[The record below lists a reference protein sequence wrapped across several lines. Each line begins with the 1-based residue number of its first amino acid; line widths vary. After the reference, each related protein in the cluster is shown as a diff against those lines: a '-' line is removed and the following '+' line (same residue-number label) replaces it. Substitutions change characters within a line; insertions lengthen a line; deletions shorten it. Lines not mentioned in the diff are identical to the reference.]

1 MLSRLKQK
9 FKASLQSYGFKFFLS
24 TLLLGALVNI
34 FLFFLVIGVL
44 VNLHELYTKANIKL
58 TKAQVENVLSQAFDD
73 YLKKREVLQAFDS
86 ALYQELLET
95 LKSETEREVEKLV
108 IEHSVPQ
115 LGVELLLAKE
125 PKGLKEFEVIEF
137 KPFNIRR
144 YLGASSKA
152 YFRFLLALSGTL
164 FLFFTLIIVLA
175 LHLLRYFYL
184 NFKKPLDSLVLHLE
198 KGGELSLTGY
208 RELDALVSAI
218 KTYTKREKELL
229 SREHKLQ
236 LELEKSA
243 RLSAIGTMA
252 GGYAHEFNNLLQMI
266 LFNLELAEKGIKE
279 GNYSLA
285 HKYFEN
291 IRSITSRG
299 QNLARRILYLTKSAP
314 NETTSHVCDVIQNL
328 MGVFRTMVPREI
340 ELRYEF
346 KCPKPCTVPL
356 SPDSLKEVLINLIK
370 NAVEAIEEVKDKVER
385 KEIKVS
391 VSLLEKKEL
400 LLAISDTGFGMT
412 EEVKAKLFTP
422 FFTTKGFE
430 KGSGL
435 GLFVVYSLVR
445 NAQGRIEVESEPMQ
459 GTTFKIYLPV
469 VEEERIAKKTEE
481 KEIAL
486 AEAKP
491 EPIRKILVVDDEEDI
506 REALKEYLEELGY
519 EVSVAENGKTAYEA
533 LLARDYDLVLMDM
546 FMPEMNGAEALLKV
560 KEAGKKPTNVILM
573 TGYAGEDTAAIEAL
587 KQEGIIK
594 RILRKPFSFKDLED
608 IIKG

>member
-24 TLLLGALVNI
+24 VIILIFIVNA
-34 FLFFLVIGVL
+34 FLFFSVIGGL
-44 VNLHELYTKANIKL
+44 ANLHELYTKAIIKH
-58 TKAQVENVLSQAFDD
+58 TKAQVENALSQAYDA
-73 YLKKREVLQAFDS
+73 YLKKRDVLQALDS
-86 ALYQELLET
+86 ALSQELLES
-95 LKSETEREVEKLV
+95 LRSQAEREVERIV
-108 IEHSVPQ
+108 IDHSVPQ

-137 KPFNIRR
+137 RPFNFRM

-164 FLFFTLIIVLA
+164 FLFFILILVLA
-175 LHLLRYFYL
+175 LLLLRYFYF

-208 RELDALVSAI
+208 RELDALVLAI
-218 KTYTKREKELL
+218 KTYTEREKELL

-266 LFNLELAEKGIKE
+266 LFNLELAEKAIKE
-279 GNYSLA
+279 GDCSLA
-285 HKYFEN
+285 HKHFEN

-299 QNLARRILYLTKSAP
+299 QNLARRILYLTKSLP
-314 NETTSHVCDVIQNL
+314 GETSHVCDVIQNL
-328 MGVFRTMVPREI
+328 MGVLRTMVPREI

-346 KCPKPCTVPL
+346 KCPNPCTVPL
-356 SPDSLKEVLINLIK
+356 TLDSLKEVLLNLIK

-391 VSLLEKKEL
+391 VVSLEKKEL
-400 LLAISDTGFGMT
+400 LLAISDTGCGMT
-412 EEVKAKLFTP
+412 EEVKAKIFTP

-430 KGSGL
+430 KGTGL
-435 GLFVVYSLVR
+435 GLFVVYNLVK
-445 NAQGRIEVESEPMQ
+445 NAGGRIEVESEPMQ
-459 GTTFKIYLPV
+459 GTTFKVYLPV
-469 VEEERIAKKTEE
+469 VEEERIAEKTEE

-491 EPIRKILVVDDEEDI
+491 KPIRKILVVDDEEDI
-506 REALKEYLEELGY
+506 REALKDYLAELGY
-519 EVSVAENGKTAYEA
+519 EVTVAENGKTAYEA
-533 LLARDYDLVLMDM
+533 LLAKDYDLVLMDM
-546 FMPEMNGAEALLKV
+546 FMPEMNGAEVLLRL
-560 KEAGKKPTNVILM
+560 KEAGKIPSYVVLM
-573 TGYAGEDTAAIEAL
+573 TGYAGEDIATIEAL

>member
-1 MLSRLKQK
+1 
-9 FKASLQSYGFKFFLS
+9 
-24 TLLLGALVNI
+24 
-34 FLFFLVIGVL
+34 VIGGL
-44 VNLHELYTKANIKL
+44 ANLHGLYTKAIIKL
-58 TKAQVENVLSQAFDD
+58 TKAQVENALSQAFDD
-73 YLKKREVLQAFDS
+73 YLKKRGVLQAFDS
-86 ALYQELLET
+86 ALSRELLES
-95 LKSETEREVEKLV
+95 LRSQAEREVEKIV
-108 IEHSVPQ
+108 ADHSVPQ

-137 KPFNIRR
+137 KPFNFRM
-144 YLGASSKA
+144 YLGVSTKA

-164 FLFFTLIIVLA
+164 FLFFTLILA
-175 LHLLRYFYL
+175 LAFLLLRYLYL
-184 NFKKPLDSLVLHLE
+184 NFRKPLESLALHLE

-218 KTYTKREKELL
+218 KTYTEREKELL

-279 GNYSLA
+279 GDCSLA
-285 HKYFEN
+285 HKHFEN

-299 QNLARRILYLTKSAP
+299 QNLARRILYLTKSLP
-314 NETTSHVCDVIQNL
+314 GETSNVCEVIQNL

-346 KCPKPCTVPL
+346 TCPKPCTVPL
-356 SPDSLKEVLINLIK
+356 TTDSLKEVLLNLIK
-370 NAVEAIEEVKDKVER
+370 NAVDAIEEVKDKVER

-391 VSLLEKKEL
+391 VVSLEKNEL
-400 LLAISDTGFGMT
+400 LLAISDTGCGMT

-435 GLFVVYSLVR
+435 GLFVVYNLVK

-469 VEEERIAKKTEE
+469 VAEERIAEKTEE

-486 AEAKP
+486 PEAKP
-491 EPIRKILVVDDEEDI
+491 ELIRRILVVDDEEDI

-533 LLARDYDLVLMDM
+533 LLAKDYDLVLMDM
-546 FMPEMNGAEALLKV
+546 FMPEMNGAEVLLRL
-560 KEAGKKPTNVILM
+560 KEAGKIPSYVVLM
-573 TGYAGEDTAAIEAL
+573 TGYAGEDTATIEAL

-594 RILRKPFSFKDLED
+594 RVLRKPFSFKDLED
-608 IIKG
+608 VIKG

>member
-1 MLSRLKQK
+1 
-9 FKASLQSYGFKFFLS
+9 
-24 TLLLGALVNI
+24 
-34 FLFFLVIGVL
+34 VIGGL
-44 VNLHELYTKANIKL
+44 ANLHELYTKAIIKL
-58 TKAQVENVLSQAFDD
+58 TKAQVENVLSQAYDD

-86 ALYQELLET
+86 ALSQELLES
-95 LKSETEREVEKLV
+95 LRSEAEREVERIV
-108 IEHSVPQ
+108 ADHSVPQ
-115 LGVELLLAKE
+115 LGVKLLLAKE

-137 KPFNIRR
+137 KPFNFRM

-152 YFRFLLALSGTL
+152 YYRFLLALSGTL
-164 FLFFTLIIVLA
+164 FLFFTLILVLA
-175 LHLLRYFYL
+175 LLLLRYFYL
-184 NFKKPLDSLVLHLE
+184 NFRKPLERLVLELK

-218 KTYTKREKELL
+218 KTYTEREKELL

-279 GNYSLA
+279 GDCSLA
-285 HKYFEN
+285 HKHFEN

-314 NETTSHVCDVIQNL
+314 NEATSNVCDVIQNL

-346 KCPKPCTVPL
+346 TCSKPCTVPI

-370 NAVEAIEEVKDKVER
+370 NAVDAIEEVKDKVER

-391 VSLLEKKEL
+391 VSIFDEKEL
-400 LLAISDTGFGMT
+400 LLAVSDTGCGMT

-430 KGSGL
+430 KGTGL
-435 GLFVVYSLVR
+435 GLFVVYNLVR
-445 NAQGRIEVESEPMQ
+445 NAQGRIEVESKPMQ

-469 VEEERIAKKTEE
+469 VAEERIEEKTE
-481 KEIAL
+481 KQEIVL

-491 EPIRKILVVDDEEDI
+491 KTIRKILVVDDEEDI

-519 EVSVAENGKTAYEA
+519 EVTVAENGKTAYEA
-533 LLARDYDLVLMDM
+533 LLAKDYDLVLMDM
-546 FMPEMNGAEALLKV
+546 FMPEMNGAEVLLKL
-560 KEAGKKPTNVILM
+560 KEAGKIPSYVVLM
-573 TGYAGEDTAAIEAL
+573 TGYAGEDTTTIEAL

-594 RILRKPFSFKDLED
+594 RVLRKPFSFKDLED

>member
-24 TLLLGALVNI
+24 TLLLVALVNTS
-34 FLFFLVIGVL
+34 LFFLVIGGL
-44 VNLHELYTKANIKL
+44 ANLHELYTKAIIKL
-58 TKAQVENVLSQAFDD
+58 TKAQVENALSQAFDD
-73 YLKKREVLQAFDS
+73 YLKKREVLQVFDP
-86 ALYQELLET
+86 ALSQELLET
-95 LKSETEREVEKLV
+95 LKSEAEREVERIV
-108 IEHSVPQ
+108 SVHSVPQ

-125 PKGLKEFEVIEF
+125 PKGLKGFEVIEF
-137 KPFNIRR
+137 KPFNFRW
-144 YLGASSKA
+144 YLGISSKA
-152 YFRFLLALSGTL
+152 YLRFLLALSGTL
-164 FLFFTLIIVLA
+164 FLFFNLVLVLA
-175 LHLLRYFYL
+175 LLLLRYFYL
-184 NFKKPLDSLVLHLE
+184 SFRKPLDSLVLDLE

-218 KTYTKREKELL
+218 KTYTEREKELL

-279 GNYSLA
+279 GDWSLA
-285 HKYFEN
+285 NKHFEN
-291 IRSITSRG
+291 VKSIVSRG
-299 QNLARRILYLTKSAP
+299 QNLARRVLYLTKSLP
-314 NETTSHVCDVIQNL
+314 GETSHVCDVIQSL

-346 KCPKPCTVPL
+346 TCPKPCTVPL
-356 SPDSLKEVLINLIK
+356 APDSLKEVLLNLIK
-370 NAVEAIEEVKDKVER
+370 NAVESIEEVKDKVER

-391 VSLLEKKEL
+391 VVSLDEKEL
-400 LLAISDTGFGMT
+400 LLAVSDTGCGMT

-435 GLFVVYSLVR
+435 GLFVVYNLVT
-445 NAQGRIEVESEPMQ
+445 NAQGRIEVESKPMQ
-459 GTTFKIYLPV
+459 GTTFKIYLPIV
-469 VEEERIAKKTEE
+469 SEERIAEKTEE

-506 REALKEYLEELGY
+506 REALKDYLAELGY
-519 EVSVAENGKTAYEA
+519 EVTVAENGKTAYEA
-533 LLARDYDLVLMDM
+533 LFARDYDLVLLDM
-546 FMPEMNGAEALLKV
+546 FMPEMNGAEVLVRL
-560 KEAGKKPTNVILM
+560 KEAGKIPSYVILM
-573 TGYAGEDTAAIEAL
+573 TGYAGEDTATIEAL

>member
-1 MLSRLKQK
+1 M
-9 FKASLQSYGFKFFLS
+9 
-24 TLLLGALVNI
+24 
-34 FLFFLVIGVL
+34 
-44 VNLHELYTKANIKL
+44 
-58 TKAQVENVLSQAFDD
+58 
-73 YLKKREVLQAFDS
+73 
-86 ALYQELLET
+86 
-95 LKSETEREVEKLV
+95 
-108 IEHSVPQ
+108 
-115 LGVELLLAKE
+115 
-125 PKGLKEFEVIEF
+125 
-137 KPFNIRR
+137 

-164 FLFFTLIIVLA
+164 FLFFTLILVLA
-175 LHLLRYFYL
+175 LLLLRYFYL
-184 NFKKPLDSLVLHLE
+184 NFRKPLDSLVLHLE

-218 KTYTKREKELL
+218 KTYTEMEKELL
-229 SREHKLQ
+229 SSKHKLQ

-279 GNYSLA
+279 GNYSLVKK
-285 HKYFEN
+285 HFEN

-299 QNLARRILYLTKSAP
+299 QNLARRILYLTKTIP
-314 NETTSHVCDVIQNL
+314 GETSHVCDVIQNL

-356 SPDSLKEVLINLIK
+356 TTDSLKEVLLNLIK

-391 VSLLEKKEL
+391 VASLDEKEL
-400 LLAISDTGFGMT
+400 LLAVSDTGCGMT

-430 KGSGL
+430 KGTGL
-435 GLFVVYSLVR
+435 GLFVVYNLVT
-445 NAQGRIEVESEPMQ
+445 NAGGRIEVESKPMQ
-459 GTTFKIYLPV
+459 GTTFKLFLPV
-469 VEEERIAKKTEE
+469 VAEERIAEKTEE

-491 EPIRKILVVDDEEDI
+491 KLIRKILIVDDEEDI

-519 EVSVAENGKTAYEA
+519 EVTVAENGKTAYEA

-546 FMPEMNGAEALLKV
+546 FMPEMNGAEVLLRL
-560 KEAGKKPTNVILM
+560 KEAGKRPSYVVLM
-573 TGYAGEDTAAIEAL
+573 TGYAGEDTITIEAL

-594 RILRKPFSFKDLED
+594 RVLRKPFSFKDLED